1 MNCEKPFAIGEW
13 KLLGPAQHVSAFE
26 QRINKN
32 LKLWYFFV
40 TRLVIERDTNRFPR
54 ENLERVLE
62 FSFPSPSE
70 ASMSQYEI
78 ECAICYTLLSLLRGE

>member
-13 KLLGPAQHVSAFE
+13 KLLGPTQHTSVFE

-32 LKLWYFFV
+32 LSLWYV
-40 TRLVIERDTNRFPR
+40 IAHPIIERDGSRYPR
-54 ENLERVLE
+54 ENLERVLD

-70 ASMSQYEI
+70 ASSSQYEV
-78 ECAICYTLLSLLRGE
+78 ECAICYTFLSIPS